1 ASATTQQTV
10 DLSWLDNAQNES
22 GFEVQSAAGAC
33 SATSTFSTVAQL
45 DAGAT
50 AYRHTGLAEGATF
63 CYRVRATSRYLVNG
77 VPVVSDWTLPV
88 EATTLPPPPPYVCSA
103 QPYSWVDM
111 TGGTV
116 LALGDDASAAVS
128 LPFAFPFYGAPR
140 TSVLVS
146 SNGFIQ
152 FVEGPAN
159 EYQNSA
165 LPGTALP
172 NGIIAA
178 FWDDLNP
185 SAATGSGQVRVR
197 TVGTT
202 PGARQFAIAWE
213 GVPHFDVA
221 GNPVTAQIVLDE
233 ASGQIALN
241 YQDVLVGSALID
253 RGASAT
259 VGLENPAGNSAT
271 QIGFNQAVLSDLSSY
286 QCGIDV
292 PAPPAVPG
300 GLSATAAS
308 TSAINVVWTDVA
320 NETGYTL
327 ELSGTSG
334 ITEVALGAGVTQYSH
349 TGLAA
354 SSTWSYRVR
363 ASNANGL
370 SAWSSTATATT
381 QSAAPTTPGSVAAT
395 ARSSTS
401 IRVTWGNV
409 ANETRFEVER
419 TGPAG
424 TAAPNPS
431 IVSVAAD
438 ILTYDHTV
446 TAGQTWSYRVRA
458 VNNGGPSAWSA
469 SVSAST
475 PATAVPPSN
484 VNLAQTGTTASISWT
499 DNASN
504 E

>member
-1 ASATTQQTV
+1 VISVAAINASGGIATFSNYGASSVDLGAPGVNIQSTLPNNTYGAYSGTSMATPHVSGAAALCASVDPQMRGKALRDAILATTVATPSLSGITSTGGRLDASALYAQCLPPSAPLSGGPDQLTASTTTQQTV

-22 GFEVQSAAGAC
+22 GFEVQGAAGAC
-33 SATSTFSTVAQL
+33 TATSTFSTVAQL

-320 NETGYTL
+320 NETGYTR

-334 ITEVALGAGVTQYSH
+334 ITEVAL
-349 TGLAA
+349 
-354 SSTWSYRVR
+354 
-363 ASNANGL
+363 
-370 SAWSSTATATT
+370 
-381 QSAAPTTPGSVAAT
+381 
-395 ARSSTS
+395 
-401 IRVTWGNV
+401 
-409 ANETRFEVER
+409 
-419 TGPAG
+419 
-424 TAAPNPS
+424 
-431 IVSVAAD
+431 
-438 ILTYDHTV
+438 
-446 TAGQTWSYRVRA
+446 
-458 VNNGGPSAWSA
+458 
-469 SVSAST
+469 
-475 PATAVPPSN
+475 
-484 VNLAQTGTTASISWT
+484 
-499 DNASN
+499 
-504 E
+504 